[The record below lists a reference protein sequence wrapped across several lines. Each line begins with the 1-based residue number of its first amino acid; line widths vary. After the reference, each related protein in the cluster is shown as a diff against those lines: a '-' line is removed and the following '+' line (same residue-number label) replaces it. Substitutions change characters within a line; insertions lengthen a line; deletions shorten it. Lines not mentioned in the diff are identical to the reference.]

1 MVHRRIWSSG
11 KTLAAL
17 VIPLVFL
24 GCSSSHVTE
33 VQLPNGVNC
42 VSKTH
47 GSLFWETTDVTC
59 TNAQGKVI
67 GSYKSS

>member
-1 MVHRRIWSSG
+1 MIHRRIWPLG
-11 KTLAAL
+11 KMLAA
-17 VIPLVFL
+17 VAIPLVFL

-33 VQLPNGVNC
+33 VQLPDGVDC
-42 VSKTH
+42 ISKTS
-47 GSLFWETTDVTC
+47 GSLFWATTDVTC